1 MILKNIN
8 IQNFKS
14 IEDVDVQVNK
24 LHDSYTTIF
33 VGLNETGKSNL
44 LDAISYFQPPA
55 NSLKFDNIRNFN
67 SSGEYVDL
75 YFDLAFETSEIAQNL
90 IEDVVKFSEKAKNLL
105 PLFVPQVR
113 KNVFMKEGED
123 KFKVMYVYKVNFDA
137 IIQENCYYLS
147 SPVQSSTTSTICDIK
162 YFDELKEGE
171 DKIYSPV
178 TKEFISD
185 LLRKVF
191 EKYLQDNDLNVSVWK
206 AEDKYLITKPI
217 NLTEFSSNIDT
228 CIPLKNIFYISGYD
242 STESIKKV
250 ISELLHN
257 PRNRTFLEQKL
268 SKNISEYLHKV
279 WKEHP
284 VDISIR
290 IEKDLVLD
298 VSVKDKNDEFNL
310 YNINERSQGFRQF
323 ISLILSISI
332 SNEKEKLKN
341 AIIIV
346 DEPENH
352 LHPSGIRYMRDELLK
367 IGKNNYVFLAT
378 HSNFM
383 IDRKEM
389 SRHYI
394 VQKNTHTHLKRIE
407 QEQDLSDDEVLN
419 DVFGL
424 NILNDF
430 LSPHK
435 ILVEGLSDKKI
446 LMKALNKID
455 SSFCFNISNGT
466 GDNIVARASLINM
479 LEIPVFV
486 VLDDDEAGKKN
497 KRQIINQQGIFSRDN
512 VKTIRD
518 LVPTLMEEASIED
531 TLDADYVIAQT
542 NAILGKYGINFTY
555 KDKTMPII
563 KSIKAFLY
571 QNDIKDKNE
580 VGKCMEQ
587 IKSQIAENYDAKKIR
602 EKSPYLAELAKSI
615 IDKV

>member
-1 MILKNIN
+1 MILKKIN
-8 IQNFKS
+8 IQNYKS
-14 IEDVDVQVNK
+14 IENVDIQVNK

-33 VGLNETGKSNL
+33 VGLNETGKSNI
-44 LDAISYFQPPA
+44 LDAISYFQPPTT
-55 NSLKFDNIRNFN
+55 SLKFDNIRNFN
-67 SSGEYVDL
+67 SSGEHIDL
-75 YFDLAFETSEIAQNL
+75 YFDLAFETDEIAQNL
-90 IEDVVKFSEKAKNLL
+90 IEDVVEFSEKAKHLL
-105 PLFVPQVR
+105 PLFVPQVT

-123 KFKVMYVYKVNFDA
+123 KFKFVYVYKVNFEA
-137 IIQENCYYLS
+137 IVQENCYYLS
-147 SPVQSSTTSTICDIK
+147 SPAQSSTSSTICDIK

-185 LLRKVF
+185 LLKKVF

-242 STESIKKV
+242 STEAIKKV
-250 ISELLHN
+250 ISELSHN

-284 VDISIR
+284 VDISVR

-332 SNEKEKLKN
+332 ANEKKKLKN

-394 VQKNTHTHLKRIE
+394 VQKGTHTNLKRIE

-419 DVFGL
+419 DAFGL

-446 LMKALNKID
+446 LMKALNQID

-497 KRQIINQQGIFSRDN
+497 KKLIVNQQGIFSKNN

-518 LVPTLMEEASIED
+518 LVPDLMEEASIED
-531 TLDADYVIAQT
+531 TLDTDYVIAQT
-542 NAILGKYGINFTY
+542 NTILEKYGVNFAY
-555 KDKTMPII
+555 EDKAMPII

-571 QNDIKDKNE
+571 QNGIKDKNE
-580 VGKCMEQ
+580 VGKCLEQ
-587 IKSQIAENYDAKKIR
+587 IKSQIAENYDAKKIK
-602 EKSPYLAELAKSI
+602 EKSPYLFELAEAI
-615 IDKV
+615 IGKA

>member
-1 MILKNIN
+1 M
-8 IQNFKS
+8 
-14 IEDVDVQVNK
+14 
-24 LHDSYTTIF
+24 HDSYTTIF
-33 VGLNETGKSNL
+33 VGLNETGKSNI
-44 LDAISYFQPPA
+44 LDAISYFQPPTT
-55 NSLKFDNIRNFN
+55 SLKFDNIKNFN
-67 SSGEYVDL
+67 SSGEYIDL
-75 YFDLAFETSEIAQNL
+75 YFDLAFETDEIAQNL
-90 IEDVVKFSEKAKNLL
+90 IEDVVEFSEKAKHLL
-105 PLFVPQVR
+105 PLFVPQVS

-123 KFKVMYVYKVNFDA
+123 KFKFIYVYKVNFED
-137 IIQENCYYLS
+137 IVQENCYYLS
-147 SPVQSSTTSTICDIK
+147 SPAQSSTSGTICGIK

-185 LLRKVF
+185 LLKKVF

-206 AEDKYLITKPI
+206 AEDKYLITKSI

-242 STESIKKV
+242 STEAIKKV
-250 ISELLHN
+250 ISELSHN

-284 VDISIR
+284 VDIAVR

-310 YNINERSQGFRQF
+310 YNINERSQGFSQF

-332 SNEKEKLKN
+332 ANEKKKLKN

-352 LHPSGIRYMRDELLK
+352 LHPSGIRYMRDELSK

-394 VQKNTHTHLKRIE
+394 VQKDTHTNLKRIE

-419 DVFGL
+419 DAFGL

-446 LMKALNKID
+446 LMKALNQID

-486 VLDDDEAGKKN
+486 VLDDDESGKNN
-497 KRQIINQQGIFSRDN
+497 KKLIMKQQGIFSKNN

-518 LVPTLMEEASIED
+518 LVPDLMEEASIED
-531 TLDADYVIAQT
+531 TLDTDYVIAQT
-542 NAILGKYGINFTY
+542 NTILEKYGVNFAY
-555 KDKTMPII
+555 EDKAMPII

-571 QNDIKDKNE
+571 QNGIKDKNE
-580 VGKCMEQ
+580 VGKCLEQ
-587 IKSQIAENYDAKKIR
+587 IKSQIAENYDAKKIK
-602 EKSPYLAELAKSI
+602 EKSPYLFELAEAI
-615 IDKV
+615 IGKA